1 MSSVLFVLQI
11 KKEYEQVSTAKA
23 APYFRT
29 AALYKYTA
37 LPLLQ
42 CQTTSV

>member
-11 KKEYEQVSTAKA
+11 KEYEQVSTAKA
-23 APYFRT
+23 APYFRN

-42 CQTTSV
+42 CQTTSI